1 MKKSY
6 LISAAF
12 LMIVI
17 LSYGIVEKK
26 TSLKKSASGL
36 IFNRVET
43 DSTPKKIKKDPVDAD
58 IKRLMLPVPASF
70 SSVDSAIL
78 IANWRLGIKFYKAN
92 CSKCHGIFGNGKDS
106 IPNFSKEQVDDYKTA
121 ALALDK
127 SNHAVMANMTI
138 DELDAVFLFIS
149 NIKRAGKN

>member
-1 MKKSY
+1 MQKAY
-6 LISAAF
+6 LISTAF

-17 LSYGIVEKK
+17 LSYGVVEKN
-26 TSLKKSASGL
+26 TPLKRSASGL
-36 IFNRVET
+36 IFTQVET
-43 DSTPKKIKKDPVDAD
+43 DSTPKKIKKDPLDAD

-70 SSVDSAIL
+70 SSADSARL
-78 IANWRLGIKFYKAN
+78 IANWKLGMRFYKAN
-92 CSKCHGIFGNGKDS
+92 CSQCHGIFGKGKDS

-127 SNHAVMANMTI
+127 SNHAVMANMTM

-149 NIKRAGKN
+149 NIKR